1 MKLPDYH
8 ILLRLRYHFD
18 DISMYYSHNI
28 THFQSQHYVQLCTL
42 PHERMLRE
50 ITAVLTLLRQHLL
63 NEFRYR

>member
-1 MKLPDYH
+1 
-8 ILLRLRYHFD
+8 
-18 DISMYYSHNI
+18 MYYSHNI